1 MKYVGI
7 DIGGTSIKGGFVSEN
22 GEILNRFGFPI
33 DKNASQE
40 ELIQRLGDLI
50 NEQIVKC
57 DYKKSD
63 FAGIGIGCPGSINS
77 DTGTCDFS
85 GNLNWHHLPIVK

>member
-50 NEQIVKC
+50 NEQIVK
-57 DYKKSD
+57 
-63 FAGIGIGCPGSINS
+63 
-77 DTGTCDFS
+77 
-85 GNLNWHHLPIVK
+85 

>member
-50 NEQIVKC
+50 NEQISRVNALLLGLIKF
-57 DYKKSD
+57 YKKQLKD
-63 FAGIGIGCPGSINS
+63 MP
-77 DTGTCDFS
+77 
-85 GNLNWHHLPIVK
+85 